1 MLTSSVLAVVVVVV
15 MVVVVRGILEW
26 FGGGYWLFIDDMGF

>member
-15 MVVVVRGILEW
+15 MVVVVRGIFEW
-26 FGGGYWLFIDDMGF
+26 FWGVILVIYR